1 MYQAEEIKSYTKEEI
16 CNFKMIHKMIWESRN
31 ICWKGKLYNE
41 IGFWLKYRILCDRK
55 SDEFIS
61 SSNVINQV
69 FYLGKNVNERK

>member
-1 MYQAEEIKSYTKEEI
+1 
-16 CNFKMIHKMIWESRN
+16 MIYKMIWESRN

-41 IGFWLKYRILCDRK
+41 IGHFMLLIGFVERFWLKYQIPCDCK

-61 SSNVINQV
+61 SSSIINQV